1 MIRRFGQLKFRLR
14 PCVSLHQYGYAG
26 PADRLITLKEY
37 LTSTFASRRCVLFEN
52 DFDAERLELLD
63 GFAIPQLLSE
73 IHGSPILS
81 VGRRNTGIGFHRH
94 SAAWLAQLQG
104 RKLWFLLPGG
114 RRPPER
120 APWQYLTHRPKRMI
134 CCVAHPGEI
143 ILVPA
148 GWWHATWNLDDFS
161 LAAGWEEGNS
171 ATWGPEMHAIVN
183 GTDLPLGFEVSVP
196 ALCLAARSGR
206 VETLEL
212 LLQRGGSELL
222 RKVQTSAASTAV
234 AAARSGH
241 LRILSHLWEKGIT
254 SALFQVSQS
263 GSTALHEAARCGRVD
278 VIDWLLVRQADVQ
291 QRDSGSTSALQVA
304 AEFGHPGVIRKLLQ
318 HKADAEGRE
327 ETKNSTALML
337 AALHG
342 HVECVLELLQAD
354 PCLVHGTDRKGRSSL
369 HLAAMR
375 GHQQVVLE
383 LLKASA
389 EVHARDQL
397 GRNALHLATLRLTER
412 DATSEKIELVDDAHL
427 PVVLALL
434 EASADV
440 EMQDALGKSP
450 LDYAG
455 SVRGQ
460 VLEALEARKTGICRL

>member
-1 MIRRFGQLKFRLR
+1 MPSPTELEACEAAETGLPLSDARTWMHLRPKNLSALRLGGLTDDWEARSWSKEYMIRRFGQLKFRLR

-148 GWWHATWNLDDFS
+148 GWTSGCRVASWFFLLDDRPCGMRLGTWMTFHWQ
-161 LAAGWEEGNS
+161 LAGKK
-171 ATWGPEMHAIVN
+171 AILPPGGLRCMPSSMVQIFHLASRCPCQLSVWLL
-183 GTDLPLGFEVSVP
+183 DLVVLRRWSFF
-196 ALCLAARSGR
+196 CSG
-206 VETLEL
+206 
-212 LLQRGGSELL
+212 GGSELL

-241 LRILSHLWEKGIT
+241 LRILSHLWEKGGCDPKKW
-254 SALFQVSQS
+254 FQMMPW
-263 GSTALHEAARCGRVD
+263 A
-278 VIDWLLVRQADVQ
+278 
-291 QRDSGSTSALQVA
+291 
-304 AEFGHPGVIRKLLQ
+304 KL
-318 HKADAEGRE
+318 G
-327 ETKNSTALML
+327 TK
-337 AALHG
+337 
-342 HVECVLELLQAD
+342 
-354 PCLVHGTDRKGRSSL
+354 P
-369 HLAAMR
+369 
-375 GHQQVVLE
+375 
-383 LLKASA
+383 
-389 EVHARDQL
+389 
-397 GRNALHLATLRLTER
+397 
-412 DATSEKIELVDDAHL
+412 
-427 PVVLALL
+427 
-434 EASADV
+434 
-440 EMQDALGKSP
+440 
-450 LDYAG
+450 
-455 SVRGQ
+455 
-460 VLEALEARKTGICRL
+460 